1 VGPFN
6 SIACVLLIKG
16 FRLWTEPHQYNQKRY
31 TMKLTTHLV
40 LIDRRNVTQRDPFYK
55 TSGPVVLSII

>member
-1 VGPFN
+1 
-6 SIACVLLIKG
+6 
-16 FRLWTEPHQYNQKRY
+16 
-31 TMKLTTHLV
+31 MKLTTHLV